1 MKVDSKAIFSG
12 KKTVKIE
19 IRLISK
25 AKMEECDQEDWSV
38 SDIFGIITLCSATYH
53 LVVGGPVSL
62 NLATKASFGGKKTLR
77 LVFQRKNGAV
87 QPKSINLA
95 CLCLD

>member
-19 IRLISK
+19 TRLISK

-62 NLATKASFGGKKTLR
+62 NLATKASFGGKKLWGYFSKAKTE
-77 LVFQRKNGAV
+77 
-87 QPKSINLA
+87 
-95 CLCLD
+95 